1 MLHMLRKQTE
11 DDALV
16 LSHALERAQQEGL
29 KAEWLED
36 LRTLE
41 SRIKGRL

>member
-1 MLHMLRKQTE
+1 MLRKQNE

-16 LSHALERAQQEGL
+16 LSHALERAQQEGV
-29 KAEWLED
+29 KAEWVDD

-41 SRIKGRL
+41 GRIKSRL